1 MADVAVRTTGEA
13 ASIGAAR
20 GPRLLFIDNIRWS
33 MIVLVLSMHAAD
45 TYSPFGNWYYV
56 DRQPMGLGTKI
67 FFGVY
72 QSFLQAFFMALL
84 FFVAGYFSAV
94 AFDRKG
100 FAPFV
105 RDRCL
110 RLGLPTLLY
119 MLVIGPLTQYFLS
132 RTWGSGGFAHQW
144 WVHLADGEWLSET
157 GPMWFC
163 AALLAFSV
171 CYALARLTG
180 WREAARTVRAE
191 GIALFIAIMA
201 LATFLVRIV
210 ISGEKSVLNMHP
222 GDFPQYILM
231 YAAGAFAFRGS
242 WLTQLS
248 DRFCFRAAALL
259 LGLSVPLFAA
269 LILFGGG
276 LEGDTA
282 AYSGGFNPVSAGK
295 CLWEA
300 LVCVGMAF
308 LILGVYRRWF
318 DGQSPFARML
328 SDNAFGVYLIHPPI
342 LIACAILLHGL
353 AWHPIAKAALLTVVA
368 AIFSFAASAFILRKS
383 PLRAII

>member
-1 MADVAVRTTGEA
+1 
-13 ASIGAAR
+13 
-20 GPRLLFIDNIRWS
+20 
-33 MIVLVLSMHAAD
+33 
-45 TYSPFGNWYYV
+45 
-56 DRQPMGLGTKI
+56 
-67 FFGVY
+67 
-72 QSFLQAFFMALL
+72 
-84 FFVAGYFSAV
+84 
-94 AFDRKG
+94 
-100 FAPFV
+100 
-105 RDRCL
+105 
-110 RLGLPTLLY
+110 
-119 MLVIGPLTQYFLS
+119 
-132 RTWGSGGFAHQW
+132 
-144 WVHLADGEWLSET
+144 
-157 GPMWFC
+157 
-163 AALLAFSV
+163 
-171 CYALARLTG
+171 
-180 WREAARTVRAE
+180 
-191 GIALFIAIMA
+191 
-201 LATFLVRIV
+201 
-210 ISGEKSVLNMHP
+210 
-222 GDFPQYILM
+222 M

-383 PLRAII
+383 PLRAIV